1 MQVRKYEA
9 STIKE
14 AVDMIKKD
22 LGPDAI
28 ILSTKESMNPHH
40 TSKKV
45 LITAAVSEE
54 TYRKKKVVEETLS
67 QKERDKLFNRTAR
80 EQKQMIDHVYTNIA
94 NKVEEKRRTIT
105 SRNYATIPDEMI
117 SEDKAR
123 ARVKSNVAKA
133 AAMANAFIE
142 EKPVMKKPVEKA
154 GAMLSQIV
162 SGKDSGKIDELRGE
176 IKRLQTMVQSMN
188 VGLQTPAVQAPT
200 YPGSRHGISQEM
212 SPYYEKLVGEG
223 FLEKTVVE
231 LLKQCEAQLREN
243 VRKKGLVEAWI
254 AKWIYAN
261 TDIVKEKLKEKF
273 HVFVGPRGV
282 GKTSSLVKMASHLV
296 IKERKR
302 IAIISTDNNKVGATE
317 QLRIYS
323 QILNVPFIACGKGQN
338 LNQYLAHFNSVD
350 YVLIDTEGQTL
361 SQLSEI
367 DHLKSIIPQGMA
379 GVRVHLVL
387 SAAMKDDELYSI
399 GRRFRAVHYHDILLT
414 NLDQL
419 RRHGVVVNLQNQ
431 LKSPYYAFAIGP
443 MIPEDFEWASKER
456 ILDLIFKI
464 SNSKW
469 EGDAND

>member
-28 ILSTKESMNPHH
+28 ILSTKESQNNQHH
-40 TSKKV
+40 KKV
-45 LITAAVSEE
+45 MITAAVSEE
-54 TYRKKKVVEETLS
+54 TLQKKRIVEQTMSRKEVE
-67 QKERDKLFNRTAR
+67 KLMTRSAR
-80 EQKQMIDHVYTNIA
+80 EQKQMINHVYSNLSS
-94 NKVEEKRRTIT
+94 KMEEKRRTIT
-105 SRNYATIPDEMI
+105 TRNYASIPDDI
-117 SEDKAR
+117 VSEETAQ
-123 ARVKSNVAKA
+123 ARVKAAAKA
-133 AAMANAFIE
+133 AAVANHFIE
-142 EKPVMKKPVEKA
+142 DKPAPKRTMSSSAVV
-154 GAMLSQIV
+154 Q
-162 SGKDSGKIDELRGE
+162 GKDAVRIDELRGE
-176 IKRLQTMVQSMN
+176 IKRLQGMVQSINAGIQN
-188 VGLQTPAVQAPT
+188 VPAAVAT
-200 YPGSRHGISQEM
+200 YPGARYGLPQDVSYM
-212 SPYYEKLVGEG
+212 FEKLVGEG
-223 FLEKTVVE
+223 FLEKTVAE
-231 LLKQCEAQLREN
+231 LLKDAYSQLREN
-243 VRKKGLVEAWI
+243 VRKKGLLEAWI

-261 TDIVKEKLKEKF
+261 TDVVREKLKEKF

-302 IAIISTDNNKVGATE
+302 IAIISTDNNKVGAVE

-323 QILNVPFIACGKGQN
+323 QILNVPFIAVPKGQN
-338 LNQYLAHFNSVD
+338 LNPYLATMNSVD
-350 YVLIDTEGQTL
+350 FVLIDTEGQAL

-367 DHLKSIIPQGMA
+367 EHLKSIIPQGMA

-387 SAAMKDDELYSI
+387 SALMKDDELFSV
-399 GRRFRAVHYHDILLT
+399 GRRFRAINYHDIVLS

-469 EGDAND
+469 EGDINE

>member
-14 AVDMIKKD
+14 AVDMIKRD

-28 ILSTKESMNPHH
+28 ILSTKESQNQHH
-40 TSKKV
+40 KKV
-45 LITAAVSEE
+45 MITAAVAEE
-54 TYRKKKVVEETLS
+54 TYHKKKVVEETMS
-67 QKERDKLFNRTAR
+67 HKEREKYSNRSAR
-80 EQKQMIDHVYTNIA
+80 EQKQLIDHVYTNLK
-94 NKVEEKRRTIT
+94 NKVEEKRKTTIT
-105 SRNYATIPDEMI
+105 SRNYASIPDEMI
-117 SEDKAR
+117 SEDTAKT
-123 ARVKSNVAKA
+123 RVKAAVKA
-133 AAMANAFIE
+133 AAMANSFIE
-142 EKPVMKKPVEKA
+142 PRATVKKQQP
-154 GAMLSQIV
+154 LQNIV
-162 SGKDSGKIDELRGE
+162 NGKDNGKIDELRGE
-176 IKRLQTMVQSMN
+176 IKRLQSMVQNMN
-188 VGLQTPAVQAPT
+188 AGIQSVPVQASA
-200 YPGSRHGISQEM
+200 YPGSRHGISQEL
-212 SPYYEKLVGEG
+212 SPFYEKLVGEG
-223 FLEKTVVE
+223 FLEKTVIDI
-231 LLKQCEAQLREN
+231 LKEAQSQLREN

-302 IAIISTDNNKVGATE
+302 IAIISTDNNKVGAAE

-323 QILNVPFIACGKGQN
+323 QILNVPFMVCSKDQN
-338 LNQYLAHFNSVD
+338 INQYLATMNAVD

-367 DHLKSIIPQGMA
+367 DHLKNIIPQGMA

-387 SAAMKDDELYSI
+387 SALMKDDELYSV

-419 RRHGVVVNLQNQ
+419 RRHGVVVNLQSQ
-431 LKSPYYAFAIGP
+431 LKTPYYAFAIGP

-469 EGDAND
+469 EGDANE

>member
-28 ILSTKESMNPHH
+28 ILSTKESQNSPQN
-40 TSKKV
+40 KKV

-54 TYRKKKVVEETLS
+54 TFNRKRVVEQTMS
-67 QKERDKLFNRTAR
+67 SKEIEKLMTKSAR
-80 EQKQMIDHVYTNIA
+80 EQKQMINHVYTNLT

-105 SRNYATIPDEMI
+105 ARNYASIPDDI
-117 SEDKAR
+117 VEDTAR
-123 ARVKSNVAKA
+123 ERVQAAAKA
-133 AAMANAFIE
+133 AAAANKFIE
-142 EKPVMKKPVEKA
+142 DRPTPKKSAVPTN
-154 GAMLSQIV
+154 IV
-162 SGKDSGKIDELRGE
+162 SGKDTIKIDELRGE
-176 IKRLQTMVQSMN
+176 IKRLQGMVQSINAGIQN
-188 VGLQTPAVQAPT
+188 VPAASVA
-200 YPGSRHGISQEM
+200 YPGSRHGIPQELSYM
-212 SPYYEKLVGEG
+212 YEKLMGEG

-231 LLKQCEAQLREN
+231 LLKQAHGQLKEN
-243 VRKKGLVEAWI
+243 VRKKGLLEAWI

-302 IAIISTDNNKVGATE
+302 IAIISTDNNKVGAVE

-323 QILNVPFIACGKGQN
+323 QILNVPFIAVSKGQS
-338 LNQYLAHFNSVD
+338 LNPYLATMNGVD

-387 SAAMKDDELYSI
+387 SALMKDDELFSL
-399 GRRFRAVHYHDILLT
+399 GRRFRAVNYHDILLT

-419 RRHGVVVNLQNQ
+419 RRHGVVVNLQSQ
-431 LKSPYYAFAIGP
+431 LKTPYYAFAIGP

>member
-14 AVDMIKKD
+14 AVDMIKRD

-28 ILSTKESMNPHH
+28 ILSTKESQNQHN
-40 TSKKV
+40 KKV
-45 LITAAVSEE
+45 MITAAVAEE
-54 TYRKKKVVEETLS
+54 TYHKKRVVEETMS
-67 QKERDKLFNRTAR
+67 HKEREKHSNRSAR
-80 EQKQMIDHVYTNIA
+80 EQKQLIDHVYTNIT
-94 NKVEEKRRTIT
+94 NKVEEKRKSAIT
-105 SRNYATIPDEMI
+105 TRNYASIPDEMV
-117 SEDKAR
+117 SEETAR
-123 ARVKSNVAKA
+123 TRVKAAVKA
-133 AAMANAFIE
+133 AAMANEFIE
-142 EKPVMKKPVEKA
+142 PRQAPKKAVAP
-154 GAMLSQIV
+154 QTII
-162 SGKDSGKIDELRGE
+162 SGKDNGKIDELRSE
-176 IKRLQTMVQSMN
+176 IKRLQSMVQNINAGFQSA
-188 VGLQTPAVQAPT
+188 PAQAPSF
-200 YPGSRHGISQEM
+200 PGSRHGISQEL
-212 SPYYEKLVGEG
+212 SPFYEKLVGEG
-223 FLEKTVVE
+223 FLEKTVADI
-231 LLKQCEAQLREN
+231 LKDAQIQLKEN

-261 TDIVKEKLKEKF
+261 TDIVKDKLKEKF

-302 IAIISTDNNKVGATE
+302 IAIISTDNNKVGAAE

-323 QILNVPFIACGKGQN
+323 QILNVPFMVCGKGQN
-338 LNQYLAHFNSVD
+338 INQYLATMNSVD

-367 DHLKSIIPQGMA
+367 DHLKNIIPQGMA

-387 SAAMKDDELYSI
+387 SAVMKDDELYSV

-469 EGDAND
+469 EGDTNE

>member
-1 MQVRKYEA
+1 MVKR
-9 STIKE
+9 
-14 AVDMIKKD
+14 D

-28 ILSTKESMNPHH
+28 ILSTKESQNPHH
-40 TSKKV
+40 TAKKV
-45 LITAAVSEE
+45 LITAAVAEE
-54 TYRKKKVVEETLS
+54 TYRKKKVVEESLS
-67 QKERDKLFNRTAR
+67 TKERDKLFNRTAR
-80 EQKQMIDHVYTNIA
+80 EQKQMIDHVYTNIS
-94 NKVEEKRRTIT
+94 NKLEEKRRTIT
-105 SRNYATIPDEMI
+105 ERNYATIPDEVV
-117 SEDKAR
+117 SAETAR

-142 EKPVMKKPVEKA
+142 DKPVMKKAAPKQLEKPQA
-154 GAMLSQIV
+154 LQSQIV
-162 SGKDSGKIDELRGE
+162 NGKDSAKIDELRGE
-176 IKRLQTMVQSMN
+176 IKRLQTMVQTINQGMQN
-188 VGLQTPAVQAPT
+188 TPVQAVA
-200 YPGSRHGISQEM
+200 YPGSRFGITQEM
-212 SPYYEKLVGEG
+212 SPYFEKLVGEG

-231 LLKQCEAQLREN
+231 VLKQAEGHLGEN
-243 VRKKGLVEAWI
+243 VRKKGLVEAYI

-302 IAIISTDNNKVGATE
+302 IAVISTDNNKVGAAE

-338 LNQYLAHFNSVD
+338 LNQYLAHFNNVD

-399 GRRFRAVHYHDILLT
+399 GRRFRALHYHDIMLT

-419 RRHGVVVNLQNQ
+419 RRHGVVVNLQSQ
-431 LKSPYYAFAIGP
+431 LKSPYYGFSIGP

>member
-28 ILSTKESMNPHH
+28 ILSTKESQGHPHN
-40 TSKKV
+40 KKV
-45 LITAAVSEE
+45 MITAAVSEE
-54 TYRKKKVVEETLS
+54 TYKKKRIVEETLTV
-67 QKERDKLFNRTAR
+67 KEREKFFERPAR
-80 EQKQMIDHVYTNIA
+80 EQRLMIDRAYSNIA
-94 NKVEEKRRTIT
+94 TKVETKRRALTEK
-105 SRNYATIPDEMI
+105 NYASIPDEVV
-117 SEDKAR
+117 EENQGR
-123 ARVKSNVAKA
+123 TRVKAAAHA
-133 AAMANAFIE
+133 AAMAKKFIE
-142 EKPVMKKPVEKA
+142 PEIPTKRASVEIKPA
-154 GAMLSQIV
+154 QTTIV
-162 SGKDSGKIDELRGE
+162 NNKESGKIEELKGE
-176 IKRLQTMVQSMN
+176 IKRLQSMVQTINAGMQQPFAQGPS
-188 VGLQTPAVQAPT
+188 
-200 YPGSRHGISQEM
+200 YPGARYGVIQEL
-212 SPYYEKLVGEG
+212 SGYFEKLVGEG
-223 FLEKTVVE
+223 FSEKTVAE
-231 LLKQCEAQLREN
+231 ILKEAATQLKEN
-243 VRKKGLVEAWI
+243 VKKKGLVEAWV

-296 IKERKR
+296 IKEKKR
-302 IAIISTDNNKVGATE
+302 IAILSTDTNKVGATE

-323 QILNVPFIACGKGQN
+323 QILNVPFMVWSKGKN
-338 LNQYLAHFNSVD
+338 INELLATLNGVD
-350 YVLIDTEGQTL
+350 FVLIDTEGQTL

-367 DHLKSIIPQGMA
+367 DYLKQIIPQGMA

-387 SAAMKDDELYSI
+387 SALMKDDELFSV
-399 GRRFRAVHYHDILLT
+399 GRRFRAIHYHDILLT

-419 RRHGVVVNLQNQ
+419 RRHGVVVNLQCQ
-431 LKSPYYAFAIGP
+431 LKTPYFAFAIGP

-469 EGDAND
+469 EGVANE

>member
-14 AVDMIKKD
+14 AVDMIKRD

-28 ILSTKESMNPHH
+28 ILSTKESMNAHN
-40 TSKKV
+40 TAKKV
-45 LITAAVSEE
+45 LITAAVAEE
-54 TYRKKKVVEETLS
+54 TYRKKQVVEQTLS
-67 QKERDKLFNRTAR
+67 QKERDKFSNRTAR
-80 EQKQMIDHVYTNIA
+80 EQKQMIDHVYTNISA
-94 NKVEEKRRTIT
+94 KVEEKRRAIT

-117 SEDKAR
+117 SEETAR

-142 EKPVMKKPVEKA
+142 DKVPSKKAAAPA
-154 GAMLSQIV
+154 PIV
-162 SGKDSGKIDELRGE
+162 NGKDSVKIDELRSE
-176 IKRLQTMVQSMN
+176 IKRLQSMVQTINMGMQN
-188 VGLQTPAVQAPT
+188 TPVNAPS
-200 YPGSRHGISQEM
+200 YPGSRFGISQDL
-212 SPYYEKLVGEG
+212 SPYFEKLVGEG

-231 LLKQCEAQLREN
+231 LLKQAEVQLREN

-302 IAIISTDNNKVGATE
+302 IAIISTDNNKVGAAE

-323 QILNVPFIACGKGQN
+323 QILNVPFISCGKGQN
-338 LNQYLAHFNSVD
+338 LNQYLAHFNNVD

-399 GRRFRAVHYHDILLT
+399 GRRFRALHYHDILLT

-419 RRHGVVVNLQNQ
+419 RRHGVVVNLQSQ
-431 LKSPYYAFAIGP
+431 LKTPYYAFAIGP
-443 MIPEDFEWASKER
+443 IIPEDFEWASKER

>member
-14 AVDMIKKD
+14 AVDMVKKD

-28 ILSTKESMNPHH
+28 ILSTRESQN
-40 TSKKV
+40 SQNKKV
-45 LITAAVSEE
+45 MITAAVAEE
-54 TYRKKKVVEETLS
+54 TYNKKRTVEQTLS
-67 QKERDKLFNRTAR
+67 QKERQTMAGRPAR
-80 EQKQMIDHVYTNIA
+80 EQKQLIEHVYTNIT
-94 NKVEEKRRTIT
+94 NKVEAKRKSIT
-105 SRNYATIPDEMI
+105 ARNYASIPDDI
-117 SEDKAR
+117 LTEDKQQSTSPHRNGAKIS
-123 ARVKSNVAKA
+123 AFKNSNVDFQKNDKKA
-133 AAMANAFIE
+133 
-142 EKPVMKKPVEKA
+142 VVS
-154 GAMLSQIV
+154 SQIIN
-162 SGKDSGKIDELRGE
+162 GKDALRMDDLRSE
-176 IKRLQTMVQSMN
+176 IKRLQNMVQTINAGMQGATAS
-188 VGLQTPAVQAPT
+188 VGT
-200 YPGSRHGISQEM
+200 YPGARHGLPQDLSAM
-212 SPYYEKLVGEG
+212 YEKLIGEG
-223 FLEKTVVE
+223 FLERTAVE
-231 LLKQCEAQLREN
+231 LLKDAHVQLKDN
-243 VRKKGLVEAWI
+243 VRKKGLLEAWI

-302 IAIISTDNNKVGATE
+302 IAIISTDNNKVGAAE

-323 QILNVPFIACGKGQN
+323 QILNVPFISCSKDQSI
-338 LNQYLAHFNSVD
+338 NQHLATMNSVD

-361 SQLSEI
+361 DQLKEI

-387 SAAMKDDELYSI
+387 SALMKDDELFSV

-419 RRHGVVVNLQNQ
+419 RRHGVVVNLQSQ

-469 EGDAND
+469 EGDANE

>member
-28 ILSTKESMNPHH
+28 ILSTRESQGHAQN
-40 TSKKV
+40 KKV
-45 LITAAVSEE
+45 MITAAVTEE
-54 TYRKKKVVEETLS
+54 TYQKKRVVEESLS
-67 QKERDKLFNRTAR
+67 HKERKQLFERPAR
-80 EQKQMIDHVYTNIA
+80 EQKLMIDRAYTSINT
-94 NKVEEKRRTIT
+94 KVEAKRRTLT
-105 SRNYATIPDEMI
+105 ERNYASIPDEV
-117 SEDKAR
+117 SPETGR
-123 ARVKSNVAKA
+123 TRVKAAAQA
-133 AAMANAFIE
+133 AAMAKKFIE
-142 EKPVMKKPVEKA
+142 PDMPVKKQTA
-154 GAMLSQIV
+154 QIV
-162 SGKDSGKIDELRGE
+162 NNKDSGKIEELRGE
-176 IKRLQTMVQSMN
+176 IKRLQSMVQTIN
-188 VGLQTPAVQAPT
+188 AGIQQPPAAVAN
-200 YPGSRHGISQEM
+200 YPGARFGVAQEL
-212 SPYYEKLVGEG
+212 SGFFEKLVGEG
-223 FLEKTVVE
+223 FSEKTVVE
-231 LLKQCEAQLREN
+231 ILKDAHAQLKDN
-243 VRKKGLVEAWI
+243 VKKKGLVEAWI
-254 AKWIYAN
+254 AKWIYSN
-261 TDIVKEKLKEKF
+261 TDIVKDKLREKF

-302 IAIISTDNNKVGATE
+302 IAILSTDANKVGATE

-323 QILNVPFIACGKGQN
+323 QILNVPFMVWNKGQN
-338 LNQYLAHFNSVD
+338 INEHLAALNSVD

-367 DHLKSIIPQGMA
+367 DYFKKIIPQGMA

-387 SAAMKDDELYSI
+387 SALMKDDELYSV
-399 GRRFRAVHYHDILLT
+399 GRRFRAIHYHDIVLT

-419 RRHGVVVNLQNQ
+419 RRHGVVVNLQCQ
-431 LKSPYYAFAIGP
+431 LKTPYYAFAIGP

-469 EGDAND
+469 EGVAND